1 MPEMAS
7 PNSNTTRDGTR
18 ATPYLIDA
26 IGLGSLRSGLLGF
39 FAGAAIG
46 FPTGPVAVWCL
57 HLRIQRCRAMPFAII
72 LGSTIGD
79 LVVAAGFIVITGMFG
94 SVLASLQFL
103 RDPLLQ
109 GAALIASG
117 IALLFIVTRS
127 ELLGLPDQDQAQVP
141 KWAYVG
147 TGLAFLIAFGAS
159 ITHPENLLAIGAVFT
174 FLGIESDSDS
184 VLLAGFF
191 LGSL

>member
-1 MPEMAS
+1 
-7 PNSNTTRDGTR
+7 
-18 ATPYLIDA
+18 
-26 IGLGSLRSGLLGF
+26 
-39 FAGAAIG
+39 
-46 FPTGPVAVWCL
+46 
-57 HLRIQRCRAMPFAII
+57 MPFAII

-109 GAALIASG
+109 GSALIVSG

-127 ELLGLPDQDQAQVP
+127 ELLGLPDQHQAQVP

-147 TGLAFLIAFGAS
+147 SGLAFVIAFGAS

-184 VLLAGFF
+184 ILLAGFF
-191 LGSL
+191 LGSLATWTGSIELLSRLGETTGRRIMRRVMQLLCILCIVAGFAQLARWSNLFDFMSLRPH